1 MTITSVAVVAIARL
15 GTPRGPTELGVMTC
29 GALAAAASMA
39 LDDPAHALLQ
49 PMPVTARARLAHR
62 LALLAPVTAA
72 AATLLILAARLFF
85 DGRISK
91 VPSAASLAALVTS
104 AVAATAW
111 LTRRFPEHAAEGGA
125 TAAFGWSI
133 AGVIVPDSLVPETVA
148 LAWLQHPWSVLAIG
162 LTLIVI
168 ATGARTS

>member
-1 MTITSVAVVAIARL
+1 
-15 GTPRGPTELGVMTC
+15 MTC